1 MNAWKQIRQ
10 KALVLITCVALSC
23 NSFAQTVTYFH
34 NDISGT
40 PLLATDAAG
49 NVLWKENNRP
59 YGDKLNAQPAS
70 AGNKIGYHGKPF
82 DDNTGLSYMGAR
94 YYDPVLGRF
103 TGIDPVGFVEGN
115 LHSFNRYA
123 YASNNPYKFV
133 DPDGRYIERGI
144 EALSITIGVASF
156 ASNIQQGNWLSAT
169 VDAMGVVA
177 DVAGV
182 AVPGVPGVVGL
193 GIRASREAADAAT
206 TAAKGVKP
214 DFVVTSS
221 GTAVPVSQSR
231 MREGFDAAGFS
242 SRAADETAEAGVIHS
257 VPTRNGA
264 IDVRTMEG
272 GGHHGRRAVFT
283 REGTNDPIRMDGR
296 QFPNG
301 TPRADRRAGSHLD
314 QSP

>member
-1 MNAWKQIRQ
+1 MNAWQQTRQ
-10 KALVLITCVALSC
+10 KALVLITGVLLSC
-23 NSFAQTVTYFH
+23 SAFAQTVTYFH

-133 DPDGRYIERGI
+133 DPDGRYIEFGI
-144 EALSITIGVASF
+144 EALSITIGVASL

-169 VDAMGVVA
+169 ADAMGVVA
-177 DVAGV
+177 DAAGV
-182 AVPGVPGVVGL
+182 VLPGVPGVVGL

-206 TAAKGVKP
+206 TAAHGGGRISGDVLAAARREFEAVKP
-214 DFVVTSS
+214 RFWRNEASTNPGAWSADDL
-221 GTAVPVSQSR
+221 AR
-231 MREGFDAAGFS
+231 MQTGKPPIGSDGFPMELHHRKPLA
-242 SRAADETAEAGVIHS
+242 
-257 VPTRNGA
+257 
-264 IDVRTMEG
+264 EG
-272 GGHHGRRAVFT
+272 GSNAFDNLSPLT
-283 REGTNDPIRMDGR
+283 RTDHRLGDNYKLNH
-296 QFPNG
+296 PNL
-301 TPRADRRAGSHLD
+301 P
-314 QSP
+314 